1 MIDKLPA
8 DKCCGCSVCHDVC
21 PKNAINMVEDG
32 EGFKHPHIDSA
43 LCIHCDLC
51 EKVCPVLNAA
61 TAPRAEWET
70 PECYAANHKSYEVRF
85 RSTSGGVFSA
95 LATQMYREG
104 GYVGGAV
111 ADSLTSAKQIISN
124 NPEDL
129 EKLRRSKYMQS
140 DAQGYYAEI
149 KQLLKAGEKVLA
161 VGTPC
166 MIAGLNQFLKK
177 DYPNLVTVDFV
188 CNNVTS
194 PKLQRYIVDYEERMA
209 GSKMVYRHAKDKEIS
224 WHGLTARYDF
234 RNGKTLYK
242 KGRNGGDSLSTRLYH
257 AHLAGRPSC
266 ASCPFKGFPRYADIS
281 LGDYWGAEKHH
292 PALCDDMG
300 TSLVMVNS
308 AKGHELFEKVKKQF
322 ILENSE
328 KEWVVAG
335 NPAILRPNTN
345 ADIDR
350 KAFFAALDAG
360 EKIEELAEKLA
371 RHTPAPTK
379 KSKLGKLK
387 AALQHV
393 RHRILPILKQYT
405 HYRPSLLWQFFRLN
419 FCNKAVHTNWRKCGF
434 IFPTTHCLIEIDK
447 TANVILDGPLRI
459 GRKRQFRSSVETRLL
474 VEKGAT
480 LHVKGNFGVGYGSD
494 VEVFRNAALE
504 VESGG
509 ANCNLTLICANHIEL
524 RGAVMIGRD
533 VSIRDTN
540 AHVIAIDGYKVTAP
554 IIIENHTWLCSGC
567 NINPGSKVGV
577 GSIVGG
583 YANLTGRIPAHCLA
597 VGNPAKVVMKDIMWK
612 Y

>member
-1 MIDKLPA
+1 MIDKLPPNQ
-8 DKCCGCSVCHDVC
+8 CCGCSVCHDVC
-21 PKNAINMVEDG
+21 PKGAISMAEDV
-32 EGFKHPHIDSA
+32 EGFKHPHIDPA

-51 EKVCPVLNAA
+51 EKACPVLNEE

-95 LATQMYREG
+95 LASQMYREG
-104 GYVGGAV
+104 GYVGGAM

-124 NPEDL
+124 KPEDL

-149 KQLLKAGEKVLA
+149 KRLLKAGEKVLA

-166 MIAGLNQFLKK
+166 MIAGLNQFLNK

-188 CNNVTS
+188 CNSVTS
-194 PKLQRYIVDYEERMA
+194 PKLQRYIVDYEERME

-224 WHGLTARYDF
+224 WHGLTSRFDF

-242 KGRNGGDSLSTRLYH
+242 KSRGGGYNLSSRIYH

-281 LGDYWGAEKHH
+281 LGDYWGAEKYH
-292 PALCDDMG
+292 PELCDDIG

-308 AKGHELFEKVKKQF
+308 AKGYDFFEKVKKQF
-322 ILENSE
+322 ILEDSQ
-328 KEWVVAG
+328 KEWVVEG
-335 NPAILRPNTN
+335 NPAIMNPMTS
-345 ADIDR
+345 AAIDR
-350 KAFFAALDAG
+350 VAFFKALDSG
-360 EKIEELAEKLA
+360 EKIEDLVDKLA
-371 RHTPAPTK
+371 PPPTPLK
-379 KSKLGKLK
+379 RSKLRKVKDALK
-387 AALQHV
+387 HI
-393 RHRILPILKQYT
+393 RRNILPMLKELT

-434 IFPTTHCLIEIDK
+434 IFPSTHCLIEIDP
-447 TANVILDGPLRI
+447 TANIILDGPLRI
-459 GRKRQFRSSVETRLL
+459 GKKKQFRSSVETRLL
-474 VEKGAT
+474 VEAGAT
-480 LHVKGNFGVGYGSD
+480 LRVKTRFGFGYGSD
-494 VEVFRNAALE
+494 VEVFRNAVLE
-504 VESGG
+504 LDYGG
-509 ANCNLTLICANHIEL
+509 ANCNLTLICAKHIEL
-524 RGAVMIGRD
+524 RGNVQIGRD

-540 AHVIAIDGYKVTAP
+540 SHIIALDGYKVTAP
-554 IIIENHTWLCSGC
+554 VIIENHTWLCSGC

>member
-1 MIDKLPA
+1 MIDKLSH
-8 DKCCGCSVCHDVC
+8 DRCCGCSVCHDVC
-21 PKNAINMVEDG
+21 PKGAISMVEDVT
-32 EGFKHPHIDSA
+32 GFKHPHIDTE

-51 EKVCPVLNAA
+51 EIACPVLNEA
-61 TAPRAEWET
+61 TAPRAEWEM

-111 ADSLTSAKQIISN
+111 ADTLASAKQIISN

-129 EKLRRSKYMQS
+129 QKLRRSKYMQS

-149 KQLLKAGEKVLA
+149 KRLLKAGEKVLA

-177 DYPNLVTVDFV
+177 GYPNLLTVDFV
-188 CNNVTS
+188 CNNVNS
-194 PKLQRYIVDYEERMA
+194 PKIHRYILDYEERLM
-209 GSKMVYRHAKDKEIS
+209 GSKLVYRHAKDKEIS
-224 WHGLTARYDF
+224 WHGLTSRYDF
-234 RNGKTLYK
+234 RNGKTVYK
-242 KGRNGGDSLSTRLYH
+242 KGRDGGHSLSTRIYH

-266 ASCPFKGFPRYADIS
+266 SVCPFKGYPRYADIS
-281 LGDYWGAEKHH
+281 LGDYWGAEKYH

-308 AKGHELFEKVKKQF
+308 AKGHEFFEKIKGQF
-322 ILENSE
+322 ILEDSR
-328 KEWVVAG
+328 KEWVTEG
-335 NPAILRPNTN
+335 NGAIMRPNAS

-350 KAFFAALDAG
+350 KAFFEALDAG
-360 EKIEELAEKLA
+360 EKIEDLVEKLVP
-371 RHTPAPTK
+371 RPAPAK
-379 KSKLGKLK
+379 ISKLRKVK
-387 AALQHV
+387 NAVRHI
-393 RHRILPILKQYT
+393 RHRILPRLRQYT

-434 IFPTTHCLIEIDK
+434 IFPSTHCLIEIDK
-447 TANVILDGPLRI
+447 TANVILEGPLGI
-459 GRKRQFRSSVETRLL
+459 GRKKQFRSAVETRLL
-474 VEKGAT
+474 VEAGAT
-480 LHVKGNFGVGYGSD
+480 LEVKGDFHFGYGSD
-494 VEVFRNAALE
+494 VEVFRNAELS

-509 ANCNLTLICANHIEL
+509 VNCNLTLICAKKIEL
-524 RGAVMIGRD
+524 RGEVRIGRD

-540 AHVIAIDGYKVTAP
+540 AHLIAIDGYKRIAP
-554 IIIENHTWLCSGC
+554 VIIENHTWLCSGC

-583 YANLTGRIPAHCLA
+583 MTNLTGRVPAHCLV
-597 VGNPAKVVMKDIMWK
+597 VGNPGKVTMKDIMWK

>member
-1 MIDKLPA
+1 MIDKLP
-8 DKCCGCSVCHDVC
+8 DNQCCGCSVCHDVC
-21 PKNAINMVEDG
+21 PKGAISMVEDN
-32 EGFKHPHIDSA
+32 EGFKHPHIDPA

-51 EKVCPVLNAA
+51 EKACPVLNAD
-61 TAPRAEWET
+61 TAPRSEWET
-70 PECYAANHKSYEVRF
+70 PECYAANHRSYEVRF

-104 GYVGGAV
+104 GYVGGAA
-111 ADSLTSAKQIISN
+111 ADTLASAKQIISN

-129 EKLRRSKYMQS
+129 QKLRRSKYMQS

-149 KQLLKAGEKVLA
+149 KRLLKAGEKVLA

-177 DYPNLVTVDFV
+177 DFPNLLTVDFV
-188 CNNVTS
+188 CNNVNS
-194 PKLQRYIVDYEERMA
+194 PKIHRYFLDYEERLM
-209 GSKMVYRHAKDKEIS
+209 GSKLIYRHAKDKEIS
-224 WHGLTARYDF
+224 WHGLTSRYDF
-234 RNGKTLYK
+234 KNGKTLYK
-242 KGRNGGDSLSTRLYH
+242 KGRDGGHSLSSRVYH
-257 AHLAGRPSC
+257 SHVAGRPSC

-281 LGDYWGAEKHH
+281 LGDYWGAENYH

-308 AKGHELFEKVKKQF
+308 AKGHAFFEKVKKQF
-322 ILENSE
+322 ILEDSK
-328 KEWVVAG
+328 KEWIVAG
-335 NPAILRPNTN
+335 NPAITKPNVN

-360 EKIEELAEKLA
+360 EKIEDLMDKLFP
-371 RHTPAPTK
+371 RPATR
-379 KSKLGKLK
+379 KLGKGAKLK
-387 AALQHV
+387 AALNII
-393 RHRILPILKQYT
+393 RRRILPRLKKYT

-419 FCNKAVHTNWRKCGF
+419 FCNKAVHTNWRQCGF
-434 IFPTTHCLIEIDK
+434 IFPSSHCLIDIDK
-447 TANVILDGPLRI
+447 SAHVILEGPL
-459 GRKRQFRSSVETRLL
+459 GVGCKKQWNSSVETRLL
-474 VEKGAT
+474 VEAGGT
-480 LHVKGNFGVGYGSD
+480 LRVSGDFHFGYGSD
-494 VEVFRNAALE
+494 VEVLRNAVLE
-504 VESGG
+504 LDSGG
-509 ANCNLTLICANHIEL
+509 VNCNLTLICAQKIEL
-524 RGAVMIGRD
+524 RGDVRIGRD

-540 AHVIAIDGYKVTAP
+540 AHIIAIDGYKVTAP
-554 IIIENHTWLCSGC
+554 VIIENHTWLCSGC

-583 YANLTGRIPAHCLA
+583 MANLSGRVPAHCLA